1 MFRLLLTDIF
11 QSVTSFVLQG
21 EKYSPVAPDIGHLLQ
36 NAALYNAATT
46 RNRSIAMY
54 LDSADPAAIAR
65 YLPLGILKGITTNPT
80 LLKKQGSARE
90 AQLAAIL
97 ATRPPL
103 VFVQVLGATTA
114 EMLDDYHRILAAFPD
129 APLGIKIPVNHA
141 GLETIAAM
149 RAHRLDLPLL
159 GTAIYSAEQAI
170 LAGIAGCDFVAPY
183 INRMENHA
191 IDPCAVIATTRRY
204 YDNHAIPCQIMGAS
218 FKNSAQILRA
228 LDAGAHTCTIPPDL
242 LHAMLEQPLVAAAI
256 QAFNADGAA

>member
-1 MFRLLLTDIF
+1 
-11 QSVTSFVLQG
+11 
-21 EKYSPVAPDIGHLLQ
+21 
-36 NAALYNAATT
+36 
-46 RNRSIAMY
+46 MY

-65 YLPLGILKGITTNPT
+65 YQPLGILKGITTNPT
-80 LLKKQGSARE
+80 ILKKQGGVRE
-90 AQLAAIL
+90 AQLSAIL
-97 ATRPPL
+97 ATRPPH
-103 VFVQVLGATTA
+103 VFVQVLGATAA
-114 EMLDDYHRILAAFPD
+114 EMLDDYHRILTTFPD

-141 GLETIAAM
+141 GLAAIAAM

-183 INRMENHA
+183 INRMENNA
-191 IDPCAVIATTRRY
+191 IDPYAVIASTRRY

-228 LDAGAHTCTIPPDL
+228 LDAGAHTCTIPPEL

>member
-1 MFRLLLTDIF
+1 MNPVVLAVGLMLILSLARVHVVFSLIISAFIGGMVADI
-11 QSVTSFVLQG
+11 
-21 EKYSPVAPDIGHLLQ
+21 
-36 NAALYNAATT
+36 
-46 RNRSIAMY
+46 
-54 LDSADPAAIAR
+54 PAE
-65 YLPLGILKGITTNPT
+65 T
-80 LLKKQGSARE
+80 
-90 AQLAAIL
+90 
-97 ATRPPL
+97 
-103 VFVQVLGATTA
+103 
-114 EMLDDYHRILAAFPD
+114 ILAAFPD
-129 APLGIKIPVNHA
+129 APLGIKISVNHA

-256 QAFNADGAA
+256 QTFYADGAA

>member
-1 MFRLLLTDIF
+1 
-11 QSVTSFVLQG
+11 
-21 EKYSPVAPDIGHLLQ
+21 
-36 NAALYNAATT
+36 
-46 RNRSIAMY
+46 MY

-103 VFVQVLGATTA
+103 LFVQVLGATTT
-114 EMLDDYHRILAAFPD
+114 EMLDDYYRILAAFPD

-204 YDNHAIPCQIMGAS
+204 YDNHAIPCQIMAAS

>member
-1 MFRLLLTDIF
+1 
-11 QSVTSFVLQG
+11 
-21 EKYSPVAPDIGHLLQ
+21 
-36 NAALYNAATT
+36 
-46 RNRSIAMY
+46 MY

-80 LLKKQGSARE
+80 LLKKQGGARE

-103 VFVQVLGATTA
+103 LFVQVLGATTT
-114 EMLDDYHRILAAFPD
+114 EMLDDYYRILAAFPD

-191 IDPCAVIATTRRY
+191 VDPCAVIATARRY

-228 LDAGAHTCTIPPDL
+228 LDAGAHTCTIPPEL

>member
-1 MFRLLLTDIF
+1 ML
-11 QSVTSFVLQG
+11 
-21 EKYSPVAPDIGHLLQ
+21 
-36 NAALYNAATT
+36 
-46 RNRSIAMY
+46 
-54 LDSADPAAIAR
+54 
-65 YLPLGILKGITTNPT
+65 
-80 LLKKQGSARE
+80 
-90 AQLAAIL
+90 
-97 ATRPPL
+97 RPPL

-129 APLGIKIPVNHA
+129 VPLGIKIPVNHA

-191 IDPCAVIATTRRY
+191 IDSCAVIATTRRY

>member
-1 MFRLLLTDIF
+1 
-11 QSVTSFVLQG
+11 
-21 EKYSPVAPDIGHLLQ
+21 
-36 NAALYNAATT
+36 
-46 RNRSIAMY
+46 MY

-80 LLKKQGSARE
+80 LLKKQGNARE

-129 APLGIKIPVNHA
+129 VPLGIKIPVNHA

-170 LAGIAGCDFVAPY
+170 LAGV
-183 INRMENHA
+183 
-191 IDPCAVIATTRRY
+191 V
-204 YDNHAIPCQIMGAS
+204 S
-218 FKNSAQILRA
+218 
-228 LDAGAHTCTIPPDL
+228 
-242 LHAMLEQPLVAAAI
+242 
-256 QAFNADGAA
+256 

>member
-1 MFRLLLTDIF
+1 
-11 QSVTSFVLQG
+11 
-21 EKYSPVAPDIGHLLQ
+21 
-36 NAALYNAATT
+36 
-46 RNRSIAMY
+46 MY

-80 LLKKQGSARE
+80 LLKKQGDARE

-103 VFVQVLGATTA
+103 LFVQVLGATTT

-141 GLETIAAM
+141 GLAAIAAM
-149 RAHRLDLPLL
+149 RTHRLDLPLL

-191 IDPCAVIATTRRY
+191 IDPCVVIATTRRY

>member
-1 MFRLLLTDIF
+1 
-11 QSVTSFVLQG
+11 
-21 EKYSPVAPDIGHLLQ
+21 
-36 NAALYNAATT
+36 
-46 RNRSIAMY
+46 MY

-80 LLKKQGSARE
+80 LLKKQGDARE

-103 VFVQVLGATTA
+103 LFVQVLGATTT

-228 LDAGAHTCTIPPDL
+228 LDAGAHTCTIPPEL

>member
-36 NAALYNAATT
+36 NAALYNAAIT

-114 EMLDDYHRILAAFPD
+114 EMLDDYHR
-129 APLGIKIPVNHA
+129 
-141 GLETIAAM
+141 
-149 RAHRLDLPLL
+149 LDLPLL

-191 IDPCAVIATTRRY
+191 IDPCAVIATARRY

-218 FKNSAQILRA
+218 FKNSAQILHA

>member
-1 MFRLLLTDIF
+1 
-11 QSVTSFVLQG
+11 
-21 EKYSPVAPDIGHLLQ
+21 
-36 NAALYNAATT
+36 
-46 RNRSIAMY
+46 MY

-103 VFVQVLGATTA
+103 LFVQVLGATTT
-114 EMLDDYHRILAAFPD
+114 EMLDDYYRILAAFPD

-149 RAHRLDLPLL
+149 CAHRLDLPLL

-204 YDNHAIPCQIMGAS
+204 YDNHAIPCQIMAAS
-218 FKNSAQILRA
+218 FKNTTQILRA

>member
-1 MFRLLLTDIF
+1 
-11 QSVTSFVLQG
+11 
-21 EKYSPVAPDIGHLLQ
+21 
-36 NAALYNAATT
+36 
-46 RNRSIAMY
+46 MY

-80 LLKKQGSARE
+80 LLKKQGGARE

-103 VFVQVLGATTA
+103 LFVQVLGATTT

>member
-1 MFRLLLTDIF
+1 
-11 QSVTSFVLQG
+11 
-21 EKYSPVAPDIGHLLQ
+21 
-36 NAALYNAATT
+36 
-46 RNRSIAMY
+46 MY

-80 LLKKQGSARE
+80 LLKKQGDARE

-103 VFVQVLGATTA
+103 LFVQVLGATTT

-191 IDPCAVIATTRRY
+191 VDPCAVIATARRY
-204 YDNHAIPCQIMGAS
+204 YDNHTIPCQIMGAS

>member
-1 MFRLLLTDIF
+1 
-11 QSVTSFVLQG
+11 
-21 EKYSPVAPDIGHLLQ
+21 
-36 NAALYNAATT
+36 
-46 RNRSIAMY
+46 MY

-103 VFVQVLGATTA
+103 LFVQVLGATTT
-114 EMLDDYHRILAAFPD
+114 EMLDDYYRILAAFPD

-204 YDNHAIPCQIMGAS
+204 YDNHAIPCQIMAAS
-218 FKNSAQILRA
+218 FKNTTQILRA

>member
-1 MFRLLLTDIF
+1 
-11 QSVTSFVLQG
+11 
-21 EKYSPVAPDIGHLLQ
+21 
-36 NAALYNAATT
+36 
-46 RNRSIAMY
+46 MY

-65 YLPLGILKGITTNPT
+65 YLPLGILKGITTNQT

-103 VFVQVLGATTA
+103 LFVQVLGATTT
-114 EMLDDYHRILAAFPD
+114 EMLDDYYRILAAFPD

-204 YDNHAIPCQIMGAS
+204 YDNHAIPCQIMAAS
-218 FKNSAQILRA
+218 FKNTTQILRA

-256 QAFNADGAA
+256 RAFNADGAA

>member
-1 MFRLLLTDIF
+1 
-11 QSVTSFVLQG
+11 
-21 EKYSPVAPDIGHLLQ
+21 
-36 NAALYNAATT
+36 
-46 RNRSIAMY
+46 MY

-80 LLKKQGSARE
+80 LLKKQGDARE

-103 VFVQVLGATTA
+103 LFVQVLGATTT

>member
-1 MFRLLLTDIF
+1 
-11 QSVTSFVLQG
+11 
-21 EKYSPVAPDIGHLLQ
+21 
-36 NAALYNAATT
+36 
-46 RNRSIAMY
+46 
-54 LDSADPAAIAR
+54 
-65 YLPLGILKGITTNPT
+65 
-80 LLKKQGSARE
+80 
-90 AQLAAIL
+90 
-97 ATRPPL
+97 
-103 VFVQVLGATTA
+103 
-114 EMLDDYHRILAAFPD
+114 
-129 APLGIKIPVNHA
+129 
-141 GLETIAAM
+141 M

-228 LDAGAHTCTIPPDL
+228 LDAGAHTCTIPPEL

>member
-1 MFRLLLTDIF
+1 
-11 QSVTSFVLQG
+11 
-21 EKYSPVAPDIGHLLQ
+21 
-36 NAALYNAATT
+36 
-46 RNRSIAMY
+46 MY

-80 LLKKQGSARE
+80 LLKKQGGARE

-103 VFVQVLGATTA
+103 LFVQVLGATTT

-228 LDAGAHTCTIPPDL
+228 LDAGAHTCTIPPEL

>member
-80 LLKKQGSARE
+80 LLKKQGDARE

-103 VFVQVLGATTA
+103 LFVQVLGATTA
-114 EMLDDYHRILAAFPD
+114 EMLDDYHRILAAFPRR
-129 APLGIKIPVNHA
+129 
-141 GLETIAAM
+141 AA
-149 RAHRLDLPLL
+149 
-159 GTAIYSAEQAI
+159 
-170 LAGIAGCDFVAPY
+170 
-183 INRMENHA
+183 
-191 IDPCAVIATTRRY
+191 RY
-204 YDNHAIPCQIMGAS
+204 QNP
-218 FKNSAQILRA
+218 R
-228 LDAGAHTCTIPPDL
+228 
-242 LHAMLEQPLVAAAI
+242 
-256 QAFNADGAA
+256 

>member
-1 MFRLLLTDIF
+1 
-11 QSVTSFVLQG
+11 
-21 EKYSPVAPDIGHLLQ
+21 
-36 NAALYNAATT
+36 
-46 RNRSIAMY
+46 MY

-103 VFVQVLGATTA
+103 LFVQVLGATTT

-204 YDNHAIPCQIMGAS
+204 YDNHAIPCQIMAAS
-218 FKNSAQILRA
+218 FKNTTQILRA